1 MKYMLTCAFVCCWT
15 TEMRTCPSWYSGI
28 NVMDPPQTVY
38 SKTVLYTTFDITSL
52 LNAGAVNDV
61 GALLGNYKWGYTD
74 QWCNMYVSKP
84 YLSSSSLFLLDTY
97 FQRPSDAVSCIY
109 AHYICVFYNATTQQS
124 INMRILSSLRCTL
137 CKGRKRVD
145 QMAAVLCC

>member
-109 AHYICVFYNATTQQS
+109 AHYICVFYNAIT
-124 INMRILSSLRCTL
+124 
-137 CKGRKRVD
+137 
-145 QMAAVLCC
+145 